1 MNKRL
6 KITIAILMTVLLSVA
21 GIAITAYAAA
31 YASDSAAISGGAVC
45 RIGAAGTGT
54 YYNSL
59 SEAVDAANNG
69 DTITVISNVSSFSKT
84 IAKTITI
91 KSENGSTVSGVSVSV
106 GAGRGASDASGNL
119 TLGGNLKLSATGAM
133 FDVKSGT
140 LTFKDNVYAESSG
153 NYVVDN
159 DGGEAKII
167 INITDNAELVGN
179 TSNTDKGVVGL
190 FAKNGSELNISGNA
204 KITQKK
210 IGSWAIKMPT
220 DADKTLNITGGTL
233 SANWGTIS
241 LYANDKD
248 VPDTIYAHV
257 NISGGTVKA
266 DADSA
271 IMFYGNARNAELNI
285 SGDALVTSPTKTLYV
300 WSKNAAGDAERICR
314 NNVINISGG
323 TIEATKEYAI
333 FVRKSTNTEMNI
345 SGGVVKATTARA
357 IYANADANGFELNV
371 TGGKVTAPKWT
382 VMTEGNVTGAFTV
395 AGGTVEATNG
405 NKTFYRAHNA
415 DKMVTLDVTGGT
427 VSANITTAYDTY
439 DSANMDGQHAIFVGK
454 DNASKVTISGGKVLG
469 LYDTID
475 IRKVCDVTIS
485 GDAYIEAKHSY
496 ATNFTNVNLTMNGG
510 TVKATSYTLGFLGG
524 TNTFNMTGG
533 SLIATD
539 SIVLT
544 RTAEGAVVNANISD
558 DAKIYSAGKAL
569 KTQSGITLNISGG
582 LVDVANTYKLAEEA
596 DVYMVEAGVGT
607 LNITGGKFILGG
619 SFGSAQ
625 FIAHAS
631 ANTDGKST
639 VDGGLFVN
647 LNTANTTLFGTNVNF
662 VSGRAIYG
670 DNVTAIVNGSQPAS
684 KNLQVYYGEGDDLY
698 YFFTKLAATDAEKAG
713 EMEKG
718 ASVRLVSGSTG
729 IRFTTTFNAVE
740 GATYGTIILPARYL
754 ANVTS
759 LTYEGLTVNGV
770 DVPAVNGIEN
780 NDGTVTVRCA
790 LTEIAPE
797 NYGVAFA
804 AVAYMYVDGQYYFT
818 QFNMFDNARS
828 IETVAKAALADLTAE
843 QDETHTYKVETAE
856 GTEAYSPYSEAQRA
870 TLESFIVASFN
881 LERPT
886 GSTLMNTG
894 SGTYSLYTAGVDA
907 NGYAAYKAYI
917 EGLGFLKPSAMAL

>member
-59 SEAVDAANNG
+59 SEAVSAANDN
-69 DTITVISNVSSFSKT
+69 DVITVIADTTVTSAITVNKNIKLTSNDVKKIECSVTKAF
-84 IAKTITI
+84 TIT
-91 KSENGSTVSGVSVSV
+91 NGM
-106 GAGRGASDASGNL
+106 L
-119 TLGGNLKLSATGAM
+119 TIGGNLDISNTQTIMIFPNGGDFTLEDNAYLHATG
-133 FDVKSGT
+133 VKYIIDSGAANDIYIKGGKIEHT
-140 LTFKDNVYAESSG
+140 CGEDNAAAIWIGNKGDTFTMT
-153 NYVVDN
+153 
-159 DGGEAKII
+159 GGEIIQNRNKASALKI
-167 INITDNAELVGN
+167 A
-179 TSNTDKGVVGL
+179 TDKD
-190 FAKNGSELNISGNA
+190 AKVNISGGKLTSTCWTIHMYGGNQTADTGFNLNISGGE
-204 KITQKK
+204 ITATGGDYALHNYNNSTYGN
-210 IGSWAIKMPT
+210 I
-220 DADKTLNITGGTL
+220 NITGGTIKAKGYAMFTHTGYDI
-233 SANWGTIS
+233 SISGGTIES
-241 LYANDKD
+241 LGSLAIAYKGGSKGANIEISGDAHIKTPANVLEVNSNDKY
-248 VPDTIYAHV
+248 VVKGGTIECTGSGVVFYSKSISNA
-257 NISGGTVKA
+257 NIDISGGTVKA
-266 DADSA
+266 
-271 IMFYGNARNAELNI
+271 AENTIYYDGGENNTLNI
-285 SGDALVTSPTKTLYV
+285 
-300 WSKNAAGDAERICR
+300 
-314 NNVINISGG
+314 
-323 TIEATKEYAI
+323 
-333 FVRKSTNTEMNI
+333 
-345 SGGVVKATTARA
+345 
-357 IYANADANGFELNV
+357 
-371 TGGKVTAPKWT
+371 TGGKVIA
-382 VMTEGNVTGAFTV
+382 TEQCAIANVNGAKV
-395 AGGTVEATNG
+395 SA
-405 NKTFYRAHNA
+405 
-415 DKMVTLDVTGGT
+415 T
-427 VSANITTAYDTY
+427 VS
-439 DSANMDGQHAIFVGK
+439 
-454 DNASKVTISGGKVLG
+454 DNAEI
-469 LYDTID
+469 YAA
-475 IRKVCDVTIS
+475 RKVFIMRAGLTL
-485 GDAYIEAKHSY
+485 
-496 ATNFTNVNLTMNGG
+496 NVN
-510 TVKATSYTLGFLGG
+510 
-524 TNTFNMTGG
+524 
-533 SLIATD
+533 
-539 SIVLT
+539 
-544 RTAEGAVVNANISD
+544 
-558 DAKIYSAGKAL
+558 
-569 KTQSGITLNISGG
+569 GG
-582 LVDVANTYKLAEEA
+582 LIDVANTYRPAVAGDEYGVEMKEAET
-596 DVYMVEAGVGT
+596 T
-607 LNITGGKFILGG
+607 LNINGGKFILGG
-619 SFGSAQ
+619 SFEHGQ
-625 FIAHAS
+625 MIYHAS
-631 ANTDGKST
+631 ANTTAKSNIY
-639 VDGGLFVN
+639 GGLFVN

-670 DNVTAIVNGSQPAS
+670 DNVTAIVNGSQSAS

-729 IRFTTTFNAVE
+729 IRFTTTFKAVE

-856 GTEAYSPYSEAQRA
+856 GAEAYSPYSEAQRA
-870 TLESFIVASFN
+870 TLESFIIASFN